1 MAERMSLTLSY
12 DDVLLQPQ
20 YSDIRSRSEIDISAD
35 IGRGMVLEI
44 PVVASPMD
52 TIAENTMAAAM
63 SEYGGLAILH
73 RYNTIEKQVELASK
87 YFGTLHLIS
96 PGGPPRIGAA
106 IGVGGDFMERATAL
120 FEEGIRLL
128 CIDVAHGHHQ
138 MTREA
143 LEALRAA
150 FDGTVHIMAG
160 NVATLEGVNDLADWG
175 ADSVRCNIGGGSICS
190 TRVQTGHGLP
200 GLQTIF
206 ECAKTDRDVK
216 IIADGGIK
224 NSGDMV
230 KALAAG
236 ADAVMIGSMLS
247 GTDETPG
254 TIYRDSDGLQWKSY
268 RGMASKEA
276 QMEWRGKYSSFEGV
290 AARVPYRGPVG
301 AILADIERGIRSGL
315 SYSGARDIAELQVKA
330 KFVRQTTS
338 GLSESRTHI
347 LTRSW

>member
-1 MAERMSLTLSY
+1 MNLTYSY
-12 DDVLLQPQ
+12 DDVLLLPQ
-20 YSDIRSRSEIDISAD
+20 YSDIRSRSEINISVD
-35 IGRGMVLEI
+35 LGKNVMLSL
-44 PVVASPMD
+44 PVIASPMD
-52 TIAENTMAAAM
+52 TVSENRMAMAM
-63 SEYGGLAILH
+63 SNHGATAVIH
-73 RYNTIEKQVELASK
+73 RYNTVESQRAELAKFIIHSEAQD
-87 YFGTLHLIS
+87 LV
-96 PGGPPRIGAA
+96 GAA
-106 IGVGGDFMERATAL
+106 IGIGGDYLERARAL
-120 FEEGIRLL
+120 YNAGVGFL
-128 CIDVAHGHHQ
+128 CIDVAHGHHA
-138 MTREA
+138 MMKDA
-143 LEALRAA
+143 LEALRNE
-150 FDGTVHIMAG
+150 FEDRIHIMAG

-190 TRVQTGHGLP
+190 TRIQTGHGLP

-236 ADAVMIGSMLS
+236 ADAVMVGSLLS

-254 TIYRDSDGLQWKSY
+254 AVYKDPDGIQWKSY

-276 QMEWRGKYSSFEGV
+276 QVEWRGKYSSFEGV
-290 AARVPYRGPVG
+290 ATRVPYRGSVG
-301 AILADIERGIRSGL
+301 AILEDLERGIRSGL
-315 SYSGARDIAELQVKA
+315 SYSGARNISELQAKA

-347 LTRSW
+347 LSRKR